1 MGIWNY
7 DRAGRGGLVTLNGP
21 LNSTQAKDV
30 IQLFEALSAQ
40 GLERLV
46 VDLNDVPFVDGP
58 GLAAL
63 IAGYE
68 LFGKV
73 PQNFRL
79 TGIQDQPRLV
89 LELTG
94 YDRVFQAPGDLVET
108 YQPAAYPLIV
118 RRSPFAIR
126 YAEQRS
132 EET

>member
-7 DRAGRGGLVTLNGP
+7 KRAGRCGLVTLKGP
-21 LNSTQAKDV
+21 LNISRARDV
-30 IQLFEALSAQ
+30 IQLFKALSAQ

-46 VDLNDVPFVDGP
+46 VAMHDVPFVDGP

-68 LFGKV
+68 LFGSN
-73 PQNFRL
+73 PQTFQL

-94 YDRVFQAPGDLVET
+94 YDCVFEAFGHVVET
-108 YQPAAYPLIV
+108 YQPVAYPLIGLKWNV
-118 RRSPFAIR
+118 DTPRLRTAI
-126 YAEQRS
+126 
-132 EET
+132 